1 MGADRE
7 GVRRQGGVGGTDD
20 LDTTQRTSPGLA
32 AATLPAGA
40 FAQADYPDKPIRMI
54 IAFAAGGPTD
64 IVGRMLAPRLSEI
77 LGQQVVVE
85 NKPGATGNIGTAM
98 VADAKPDGYTILFSA
113 STMAMAPALYGK
125 QVGYDPV
132 NGFEGIAYVA
142 SVPLIVVVPADGAK
156 SIGELADMLRKD
168 KGKYSYPSSG
178 NGGMIHLAGYLFAEK
193 VGGEAL
199 HVPYRGSAPGM
210 VDLIAGRHAFQ
221 MDTLGTSKGFIE
233 GGKVRVLAVAADKRL
248 PQLPDVPTVQEALGF
263 PFSINTW
270 YAAYAPKGTP
280 RPIIDKLNAAFN
292 KVLKEP
298 DGEARAEDRAI
309 ELIQIRRRPRPRSS
323 MTTRWRSGIPS
334 SSSPERS
341 RSSAPAAST
350 RRESHDQV
358 LLQYRAQPDQGGA
371 LPRRDGPAL
380 RARAGRHAQGR
391 AAHAGVPGD
400 QSQRQGAG
408 DRR

>member
-1 MGADRE
+1 MLTRRTALGA
-7 GVRRQGGVGGTDD
+7 
-20 LDTTQRTSPGLA
+20 LA
-32 AATLPAGA
+32 ATTLAGTTLGRPALG
-40 FAQADYPDKPIRMI
+40 QANYPDKPIRMV

-77 LGQQVVVE
+77 LGQQIVIE

-98 VADAKPDGYTILFSA
+98 VADSKPDGYTILFSA

-156 SIGELADMLRKD
+156 NIADLADMLRKE

-178 NGGMIHLAGYLFAEK
+178 NGGMIHLAGYLFVEK

-233 GGKVRVLAVAADKRL
+233 GGKLRVLAVAADKRL

-298 DGEARAEDRAI
+298 EVKKWADERAI
-309 ELIQIRRRPRPRSS
+309 ELIQDSTPASAKKFYDDQMAFWDPVIKQ
-323 MTTRWRSGIPS
+323 SGAK
-334 SSSPERS
+334 PE
-341 RSSAPAAST
+341 
-350 RRESHDQV
+350 
-358 LLQYRAQPDQGGA
+358 
-371 LPRRDGPAL
+371 
-380 RARAGRHAQGR
+380 
-391 AAHAGVPGD
+391 
-400 QSQRQGAG
+400 
-408 DRR
+408 